1 MFYKI
6 KKIIFISSL
15 FFIFSCA
22 TSQQGTEQ
30 MVSFSSIPNGA
41 TVKTS
46 HGFSCSITPCKIKLP
61 RNKSFKATISK
72 PGFTTEVVKVDSL
85 PSGAGAVGADGASG
99 NGGAGGGGAGAM
111 MVGTETVTAATY
123 PVTIGYDVYKGGVFE
138 LSPNEVNVK
147 LQSTTA
153 MVLEEIRTISN
164 MDLFKN

>member
-85 PSGAGAVGADGASG
+85 PSGSGEVGAVGSALI
-99 NGGAGGGGAGAM
+99 GG
-111 MVGTETVTAATY
+111 VLVT
-123 PVTIGYDVYKGGVFE
+123 GYDVYKGGVFE
-138 LSPNEVNVK
+138 LSPNEVSVK

>member
-6 KKIIFISSL
+6 KKIIFILSL

-46 HGFSCSITPCKIKLP
+46 HGFSCSITPCKIRLP

-85 PSGAGAVGADGASG
+85 PSGAGAVGAVGSALI
-99 NGGAGGGGAGAM
+99 GG
-111 MVGTETVTAATY
+111 VLVT
-123 PVTIGYDVYKGGVFE
+123 GYDVYKGGVFE
-138 LSPNEVNVK
+138 LSPNEVSVK
-147 LQSTTA
+147 LQSTNA

>member
-61 RNKSFKATISK
+61 RNKSFEATLSK

-85 PSGAGAVGADGASG
+85 PSGAGAVGAVGSALI
-99 NGGAGGGGAGAM
+99 GG
-111 MVGTETVTAATY
+111 VLVT
-123 PVTIGYDVYKGGVFE
+123 GYDVYKGGVFE
-138 LSPNEVNVK
+138 LSPNEVSVK
-147 LQSTTA
+147 LLSTNA
-153 MVLEEIRTISN
+153 MVLEEIRGVSN
-164 MDLFKN
+164 MDLFIN

>member
-1 MFYKI
+1 MFYKT
-6 KKIIFISSL
+6 KNLIFISSL

-85 PSGAGAVGADGASG
+85 PSGAGAVGAVGSALI
-99 NGGAGGGGAGAM
+99 GG
-111 MVGTETVTAATY
+111 VLVT
-123 PVTIGYDVYKGGVFE
+123 GYDVYKGGVFE
-138 LSPNEVNVK
+138 LSPNEVSVK
-147 LQSTTA
+147 LKSTTA

>member
-6 KKIIFISSL
+6 KKIIFLSSL
-15 FFIFSCA
+15 FFIFNCA

-61 RNKSFKATISK
+61 RNKSFEATVSK

-85 PSGAGAVGADGASG
+85 PSGAGAVGAVGSALI
-99 NGGAGGGGAGAM
+99 GG
-111 MVGTETVTAATY
+111 VFVT
-123 PVTIGYDVYKGGVFE
+123 GYDVYKGGVFE
-138 LSPNEVNVK
+138 LSPNEVSVK
-147 LQSTTA
+147 LLSTNA
-153 MVLEEIRTISN
+153 MVLEEIRGVSN
-164 MDLFKN
+164 MDLFIN

>member
-6 KKIIFISSL
+6 NKLIFISSL
-15 FFIFSCA
+15 FLIFSCA

-30 MVSFSSIPNGA
+30 IVSFSSIPNGA

-85 PSGAGAVGADGASG
+85 PSGAGAVGAVGSALI
-99 NGGAGGGGAGAM
+99 GG
-111 MVGTETVTAATY
+111 VLVT
-123 PVTIGYDVYKGGVFE
+123 GYDVYKGGVFE
-138 LSPNEVNVK
+138 LSPNDVTVK

-164 MDLFKN
+164 MELFKN

>member
-6 KKIIFISSL
+6 KKLIFISSL

-30 MVSFSSIPNGA
+30 IVSFSSIPNGA

-85 PSGAGAVGADGASG
+85 PSGAGAVGAVGSALI
-99 NGGAGGGGAGAM
+99 GG
-111 MVGTETVTAATY
+111 VLVT
-123 PVTIGYDVYKGGVFE
+123 GYDVYKGGVFE
-138 LSPNEVNVK
+138 LSPNDVSVK

-164 MDLFKN
+164 MELFKN

>member
-6 KKIIFISSL
+6 KKLIFISSL

-61 RNKSFKATISK
+61 RNKSFEATVSK
-72 PGFTTEVVKVDSL
+72 PGFTTEIVKVDSL
-85 PSGAGAVGADGASG
+85 PSGAGAVGAVGSALI
-99 NGGAGGGGAGAM
+99 GG
-111 MVGTETVTAATY
+111 VLVT
-123 PVTIGYDVYKGGVFE
+123 GYDVYKGGVFE
-138 LSPNEVNVK
+138 LSPNEVSVK
-147 LQSTTA
+147 LKSTTA

>member
-22 TSQQGTEQ
+22 TSQQGSEQ

-85 PSGAGAVGADGASG
+85 PSGAGAVGAVGSALI
-99 NGGAGGGGAGAM
+99 GG
-111 MVGTETVTAATY
+111 VLVT
-123 PVTIGYDVYKGGVFE
+123 GYDVYKGGVFE
-138 LSPNEVNVK
+138 LSPNEVSVK

>member
-1 MFYKI
+1 MFYNV

-85 PSGAGAVGADGASG
+85 PSGAGAVGAVGSALI
-99 NGGAGGGGAGAM
+99 GG
-111 MVGTETVTAATY
+111 VLVT
-123 PVTIGYDVYKGGVFE
+123 GYDVYKGGVFE

>member
-6 KKIIFISSL
+6 KKLTFISSL

-85 PSGAGAVGADGASG
+85 PSGAGAVGAVGSALI
-99 NGGAGGGGAGAM
+99 GG
-111 MVGTETVTAATY
+111 VLVT
-123 PVTIGYDVYKGGVFE
+123 GYDVYKGGVFE
-138 LSPNEVNVK
+138 LSPNEVSVK
-147 LQSTTA
+147 LKSTTA

>member
-85 PSGAGAVGADGASG
+85 PSGAGAVGAVGSALI
-99 NGGAGGGGAGAM
+99 GG
-111 MVGTETVTAATY
+111 VLVT
-123 PVTIGYDVYKGGVFE
+123 GYDVYKGGIFE
-138 LSPNEVNVK
+138 LSPNEVSVK
-147 LQSTTA
+147 LKSTTA

>member
-85 PSGAGAVGADGASG
+85 PSGAGAVGAVGSALI
-99 NGGAGGGGAGAM
+99 GG
-111 MVGTETVTAATY
+111 VLVT
-123 PVTIGYDVYKGGVFE
+123 GYDVYKGGVFE
-138 LSPNEVNVK
+138 LSPNEVSVK
-147 LQSTTA
+147 LLSTNA
-153 MVLEEIRTISN
+153 MVLEEIRGVSN
-164 MDLFKN
+164 LDLFIN

>member
-6 KKIIFISSL
+6 KKMIFISSL

-85 PSGAGAVGADGASG
+85 PSGAGAVGAVGSALI
-99 NGGAGGGGAGAM
+99 GG
-111 MVGTETVTAATY
+111 VLVT
-123 PVTIGYDVYKGGVFE
+123 GYDVYKGGVFE
-138 LSPNEVNVK
+138 LSPNDVTVK

-164 MDLFKN
+164 MELFKN

>member
-1 MFYKI
+1 M
-6 KKIIFISSL
+6 SSL

-30 MVSFSSIPNGA
+30 IVSFSSIPNGA

-46 HGFSCSITPCKIKLP
+46 HGFSCSITPCKIVLP
-61 RNKSFKATISK
+61 RNKSFEATISK

-85 PSGAGAVGADGASG
+85 PSGAGAVGAVGSALI
-99 NGGAGGGGAGAM
+99 GG
-111 MVGTETVTAATY
+111 VLVT
-123 PVTIGYDVYKGGVFE
+123 GYDVYKGGVFE
-138 LSPNEVNVK
+138 LSPNEVSVK

>member
-72 PGFTTEVVKVDSL
+72 PGFTTEIVKVDSI
-85 PSGAGAVGADGASG
+85 PSGAGAVGAVGSALI
-99 NGGAGGGGAGAM
+99 GG
-111 MVGTETVTAATY
+111 VLVT
-123 PVTIGYDVYKGGVFE
+123 GYDVYKGGVFE
-138 LSPNEVNVK
+138 LSPNEVSVK

>member
-46 HGFSCSITPCKIKLP
+46 HGFSCSVTPCKIKLP

-85 PSGAGAVGADGASG
+85 PSGAGAVGAVGSALI
-99 NGGAGGGGAGAM
+99 GG
-111 MVGTETVTAATY
+111 VLVT
-123 PVTIGYDVYKGGVFE
+123 GYDVYKGGVFE
-138 LSPNEVNVK
+138 LSPNEVSVK

>member
-85 PSGAGAVGADGASG
+85 PSGAGAVGAVGSALI
-99 NGGAGGGGAGAM
+99 GG
-111 MVGTETVTAATY
+111 VLVT
-123 PVTIGYDVYKGGVFE
+123 GYDVYKGGVFE
-138 LSPNEVNVK
+138 LSPKEVSVK

>member
-1 MFYKI
+1 MFYKV

-61 RNKSFKATISK
+61 RNKSFKATITK

-85 PSGAGAVGADGASG
+85 PSGAGAVGAVGSALI
-99 NGGAGGGGAGAM
+99 GG
-111 MVGTETVTAATY
+111 VLVT
-123 PVTIGYDVYKGGVFE
+123 GYDVYKGGVFE
-138 LSPNEVNVK
+138 LSPNEVSVK

>member
-61 RNKSFKATISK
+61 RNKSFEATVSK

-85 PSGAGAVGADGASG
+85 PSGAGAVGAVGSALI
-99 NGGAGGGGAGAM
+99 GG
-111 MVGTETVTAATY
+111 VLVT
-123 PVTIGYDVYKGGVFE
+123 GYDVYKGGVFE
-138 LSPNEVNVK
+138 LSPNEVSVK
-147 LQSTTA
+147 LLSTNA
-153 MVLEEIRTISN
+153 MVLEEIRGVSN
-164 MDLFKN
+164 MDLFRN

>member
-85 PSGAGAVGADGASG
+85 PSGAGAVGAVGSALI
-99 NGGAGGGGAGAM
+99 GG
-111 MVGTETVTAATY
+111 VLVT
-123 PVTIGYDVYKGGVFE
+123 GYDVYKGGVFE
-138 LSPNEVNVK
+138 LSPNEVSVK
-147 LQSTTA
+147 LKSTTA

>member
-6 KKIIFISSL
+6 KKIIFILSL

-85 PSGAGAVGADGASG
+85 PSGAGAVGAVGSALI
-99 NGGAGGGGAGAM
+99 GG
-111 MVGTETVTAATY
+111 VLVT
-123 PVTIGYDVYKGGVFE
+123 GYDVYKGGVFE
-138 LSPNEVNVK
+138 LSPNEVSVK
-147 LQSTTA
+147 LKSTTA
-153 MVLEEIRTISN
+153 MVLEEIRNISN

>member
-85 PSGAGAVGADGASG
+85 PSGAGAVGAVGSALI
-99 NGGAGGGGAGAM
+99 GG
-111 MVGTETVTAATY
+111 VLVT
-123 PVTIGYDVYKGGVFE
+123 GYDVYKGGIFE
-138 LSPNEVNVK
+138 LSPNEVSVK

>member
-61 RNKSFKATISK
+61 RNKSFEATVSK

-85 PSGAGAVGADGASG
+85 PSGAGAVGAVGSALI
-99 NGGAGGGGAGAM
+99 GG
-111 MVGTETVTAATY
+111 VLVT
-123 PVTIGYDVYKGGVFE
+123 GYDVYKGGVFE
-138 LSPNEVNVK
+138 LSPNEVSVK
-147 LQSTTA
+147 LLSTNA
-153 MVLEEIRTISN
+153 MVLEEIRGVSN
-164 MDLFKN
+164 MDLFIN

>member
-1 MFYKI
+1 M
-6 KKIIFISSL
+6 SSL

-30 MVSFSSIPNGA
+30 IVSFSSIPNGA

-85 PSGAGAVGADGASG
+85 PSGAGAVGAVGSALI
-99 NGGAGGGGAGAM
+99 GG
-111 MVGTETVTAATY
+111 VLVT
-123 PVTIGYDVYKGGVFE
+123 GYDVYKGGVFE
-138 LSPNEVNVK
+138 LSPNEVSVK

-164 MDLFKN
+164 MELFKN

>member
-85 PSGAGAVGADGASG
+85 PSGAGAVGAVGSALI
-99 NGGAGGGGAGAM
+99 GG
-111 MVGTETVTAATY
+111 VLVT
-123 PVTIGYDVYKGGVFE
+123 GYDVYKGGVFE
-138 LSPNEVNVK
+138 LSPNEVSVK

-153 MVLEEIRTISN
+153 MVLEEIRSISN

>member
-1 MFYKI
+1 MFYKV
-6 KKIIFISSL
+6 KKTIFISSL
-15 FFIFSCA
+15 FVIFSCA

-85 PSGAGAVGADGASG
+85 PSGAGAVGAVGSALI
-99 NGGAGGGGAGAM
+99 GG
-111 MVGTETVTAATY
+111 VLVT
-123 PVTIGYDVYKGGVFE
+123 GYDVYKGGVFE
-138 LSPNEVNVK
+138 LSPNEVSVK

>member
-1 MFYKI
+1 MQIIPFNYFRGYMFYKV

-85 PSGAGAVGADGASG
+85 PSGAGAVGAVGSALI
-99 NGGAGGGGAGAM
+99 GG
-111 MVGTETVTAATY
+111 VLVT
-123 PVTIGYDVYKGGVFE
+123 GYDVYKGGVFE

>member
-6 KKIIFISSL
+6 KKIIFILSL

-30 MVSFSSIPNGA
+30 MVGFSSIPNGA

-85 PSGAGAVGADGASG
+85 PSGAGAVGAVGSALI
-99 NGGAGGGGAGAM
+99 GG
-111 MVGTETVTAATY
+111 VLVT
-123 PVTIGYDVYKGGVFE
+123 GYDVYKGGVFE
-138 LSPNEVNVK
+138 LSPNEVSVK

-153 MVLEEIRTISN
+153 MVLEEIRNISN